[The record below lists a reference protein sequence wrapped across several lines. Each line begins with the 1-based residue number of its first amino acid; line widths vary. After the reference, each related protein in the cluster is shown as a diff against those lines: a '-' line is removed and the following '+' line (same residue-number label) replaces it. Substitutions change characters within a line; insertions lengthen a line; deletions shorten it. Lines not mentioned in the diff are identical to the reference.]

1 MKVAVAQTSPIK
13 GDVCQNLNQHLSF
26 IQKATEN
33 NVDILV
39 FPELSLTGY
48 EPAWAKSLAMTPKQI
63 EVELVQIQQL
73 ANQHQISVA
82 VGLPTKTDNN
92 PDDIFISLAIFE
104 PHQLLK
110 IYSKQILY
118 HTELSVFTA
127 GKDGIILSVDDKKI
141 ALAICYELSQEFH
154 QNQAKLNNADIYIAS
169 TCNSVNGVDNDLNHL
184 SRFAKNHKILTLMAN
199 YVGNSGGY
207 ECAGRSSI
215 WDANGDLIAQMSDS
229 EQGILIFDAEA
240 NRHYSVLIKTS
251 SH

>member
-26 IQKATEN
+26 IQKAGEN

-48 EPAWAKSLAMTPKQI
+48 EPTLAKSLAMTSKQI
-63 EVELVQIQQL
+63 EIELVQIQRL

-92 PDDIFISLAIFE
+92 PDEIFISLAIFE
-104 PHQLLK
+104 PNQSIK

-118 HTELSVFTA
+118 PNELSIFAA
-127 GKDGIILSVDDKKI
+127 GKDGIILSIDDKKI

-154 QNQAKLNNADIYIAS
+154 QNQSKLNNANIYIAS
-169 TCNSVNGVDNDLNHL
+169 VCNSISGIDHDLNHL
-184 SRFAKNHKILTLMAN
+184 SCFAKNNKILTLMAN
-199 YVGNSGGY
+199 YVGHSGGY
-207 ECAGRSSI
+207 ECAGKSSV
-215 WDANGDLIAQMSDS
+215 WGTNGNLIAQMSDS
-229 EQGILIFDAEA
+229 EQGILIFDTKE
-240 NRHYSVLIKTS
+240 NRNYSILIN
-251 SH
+251 